1 MNSPSKQN
9 HPGVGI
15 GVGGGIGSG
24 SPGNSANQAA
34 SNWIYPPA
42 FYHPRLVPSYQHHG
56 SFIHPAAPAT
66 VSIYWKPYKKMP
78 FLGRLPQLLL
88 LYFILKLFVFLKI
101 VFERSSIEEGAF
113 WIYKKVAS

>member
-1 MNSPSKQN
+1 MSKTILDRLNSPSKQN

-66 VSIYWKPYKKMP
+66 VSI
-78 FLGRLPQLLL
+78 
-88 LYFILKLFVFLKI
+88 
-101 VFERSSIEEGAF
+101 
-113 WIYKKVAS
+113 